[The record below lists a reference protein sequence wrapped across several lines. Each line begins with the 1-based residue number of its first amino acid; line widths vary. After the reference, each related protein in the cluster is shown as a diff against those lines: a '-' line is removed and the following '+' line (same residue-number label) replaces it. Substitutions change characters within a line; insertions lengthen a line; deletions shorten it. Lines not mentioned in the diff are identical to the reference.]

1 VLTWGRFGHAT
12 FAERL
17 MPDTIAQVGLVYP
30 WLEIKKNEAYAVFTH
45 GSCNEVP
52 PWINAPVEYYIAGNL
67 NAYFRWK
74 SVEDTPTS
82 FKMQLWID
90 HPKIPGPTAG
100 AGQPPGP
107 NIDMPNSA
115 TADVTPRR
123 LQQFKV
129 APGTTYAWTVSQD
142 GKVLA
147 SGDVT
152 PDLANL
158 LTIPKVPLTLAP
170 VELALQP
177 K

>member
-1 VLTWGRFGHAT
+1 
-12 FAERL
+12 
-17 MPDTIAQVGLVYP
+17 
-30 WLEIKKNEAYAVFTH
+30 
-45 GSCNEVP
+45 
-52 PWINAPVEYYIAGNL
+52 
-67 NAYFRWK
+67 
-74 SVEDTPTS
+74 
-82 FKMQLWID
+82 MQLWIAN
-90 HPKIPGPTAG
+90 PTIPGPTAAEG
-100 AGQPPGP
+100 QPAGQHV
-107 NIDMPNSA
+107 DMPYKA

-129 APGTTYAWTVSQD
+129 TPGTTYAWTVSQN

-170 VELALQP
+170 VELAMQP

>member
-1 VLTWGRFGHAT
+1 
-12 FAERL
+12 
-17 MPDTIAQVGLVYP
+17 MPYTICQVGLVFP

-45 GSCNEVP
+45 GACNEVP
-52 PWINAPVEYYIAGNL
+52 PWINAPVDFYGAGNL

-82 FKMQLWID
+82 FKMQLWIA
-90 HPKIPGPTAG
+90 HPKNPRPHRRRRPARRPVGRHAQ
-100 AGQPPGP
+100 QPPP
-107 NIDMPNSA
+107 
-115 TADVTPRR
+115 ADVTPRR

-129 APGTTYAWTVSQD
+129 TPGTTYAWTVSQD

-170 VELALQP
+170 VELTLTA